1 MAKMVEATD
10 PHAAWAMMGQRKLI
24 NIFISG
30 LLVGVVTYALY
41 LLLERF
47 VFDPVLCRDS
57 VALARC
63 ETKDEF
69 AGGVALLLGSMLGL
83 VLLVRELVYRPILAL
98 VGVVISLWGLFALVA
113 AFPWFVALVIVALM
127 FGIAYVLFSWLV
139 QPTSLFLCLAVVT
152 IAAVAARLALNA

>member
-10 PHAAWAMMGQRKLI
+10 PHAAWAMMGRRKLI

-41 LLLERF
+41 VLLERF
-47 VFDPVLCRDS
+47 VFDPVLCRES

-83 VLLVRELVYRPILAL
+83 VLLVRELVYRPIMAL
-98 VGVVISLWGLFALVA
+98 VGVVVSLWGLFALVA
-113 AFPWFVALVIVALM
+113 VLPWFVALLITALL
-127 FGIAYVLFSWLV
+127 FGLAYVLFSWLV
-139 QPTSLFLCLAVVT
+139 QPSSLFLSLAIVT
-152 IAAVAARLALNA
+152 IAAVAVRVAMNV